1 MKHDTTFAISLLGSS
16 RPRESA
22 APQKLSEFAK
32 RQGDALEGGGAKRAA
47 LAVSSDAATAAS
59 GCEG

>member
-1 MKHDTTFAISLLGSS
+1 MTRHTFAISLLGS
-16 RPRESA
+16 RARESA

-47 LAVSSDAATAAS
+47 LAVSSDAA
-59 GCEG
+59 